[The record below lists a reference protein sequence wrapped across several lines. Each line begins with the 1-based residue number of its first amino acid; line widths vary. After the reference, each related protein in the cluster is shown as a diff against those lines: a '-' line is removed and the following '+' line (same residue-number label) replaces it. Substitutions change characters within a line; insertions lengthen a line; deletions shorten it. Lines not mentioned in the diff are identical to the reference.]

1 MIFGYFKKMF
11 LLCKHMENLDT
22 LNDLMMLNVGYAIH
36 EGDWNFQNVS
46 SPFTRIYLVTKGS
59 AEILMKSGTYTLTP
73 GKLYIIPAFT
83 LHSNVCSGHFEHYYV
98 HIYADAISS
107 QDIIGNLDFPFEI
120 PASEIDTIIFKALCE
135 HNSAMALKNPNPKI
149 YDNKHS
155 LIECVRLNRER
166 PLFDRLESKG
176 IIYQLMSRF
185 VRMAKPKYDTS
196 NKGIRMALKHIENKM
211 SEAIS
216 VEELA
221 ETACISID
229 HFIRL
234 FKQEVGSTPM
244 HFIIRKKMTRAQFIL
259 AIERTP
265 VKEISYSLGY
275 DDPSYF
281 SRLFRNHVGC
291 SPQKY
296 RNSFNSL

>member
-1 MIFGYFKKMF
+1 MKT
-11 LLCKHMENLDT
+11 LDT

-36 EGDWNFQNVS
+36 NGDWNFQNVS
-46 SPFTRIYLVTKGS
+46 SPFTRIYLVTGGS
-59 AEILMKSGTYTLTP
+59 AEVLMGSETYTLTP
-73 GKLYIIPAFT
+73 GNLYIIPAFT
-83 LHSNVCSGHFEHYYV
+83 RHTNICTGLFEHYYV

-107 QDIIGNLDFPFEI
+107 QDIIGNLEFPFEI
-120 PASEIDTIIFKALCE
+120 PASDIDGIIFRSLCE

-185 VRMAKPKYDTS
+185 VRMAKPKYHTS
-196 NKGIRMALKHIENKM
+196 NKSIRLALEHIENRM
-211 SEAIS
+211 SEVIC

-244 HFIIRKKMTRAQFIL
+244 HFIIEKKMTRAQFIL
-259 AIERTP
+259 ATESMPI
-265 VKEISYSLGY
+265 KEISYLLGY

-281 SRLFRNHVGC
+281 SRLFRNYVGC